1 MLAFHIVYT
10 SDKKSYAFSDIKKI
24 TSLLST
30 IYAIL
35 FPKVIS
41 LRWIGPTNF
50 GKFPSFL
57 LFFCVKTKEIFF
69 TAISYASFKVNPK
82 ISALGPQASRKL
94 IEIPLKIFPCPS
106 GSELGKV

>member
-35 FPKVIS
+35 FPKAVS
-41 LRWIGPTNF
+41 L
-50 GKFPSFL
+50 
-57 LFFCVKTKEIFF
+57 C
-69 TAISYASFKVNPK
+69 
-82 ISALGPQASRKL
+82 
-94 IEIPLKIFPCPS
+94 
-106 GSELGKV
+106 